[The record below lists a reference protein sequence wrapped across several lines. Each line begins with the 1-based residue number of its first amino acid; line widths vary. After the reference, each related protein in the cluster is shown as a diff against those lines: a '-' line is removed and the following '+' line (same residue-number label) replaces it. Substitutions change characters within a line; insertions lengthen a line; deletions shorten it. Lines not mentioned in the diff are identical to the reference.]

1 LFSSFSPAANGDLVG
16 ILDSFVRVAEHAEA
30 LFQHST
36 ILFARAREETA
47 GFRGMFPLSSLGNQE
62 NQGAGLLGMFA
73 HQENQ
78 GAGLLGMFARSSLG
92 DQENQG
98 AVAANQATLVG
109 PQGSEQC
116 DSERDRCNPERER
129 CNP

>member
-1 LFSSFSPAANGDLVG
+1 LFASFSPAANGDQEG
-16 ILDSFVRVAEHAEA
+16 ILDSFARVAEHAEA

-47 GFRGMFPLSSLGNQE
+47 GWRGMFPLSSLGNQE

-73 HQENQ
+73 S
-78 GAGLLGMFARSSLG
+78 SSLG

-98 AVAANQATLVG
+98 AVEANQTTLVR

-116 DSERDRCNPERER
+116 DQERDRCNPEREC